1 VIAETPA
8 ILVGLLKVAPLDE
21 LFFAMTETPLR

>member
-1 VIAETPA
+1 MAETPA
-8 ILVGLLKVAPLDE
+8 ILVRLDKIAPPDE